1 MGREIPNKPHPT
13 PNPDAPHVH
22 GVPREEVDPE
32 EATYDSCL
40 DDLSAVLAE
49 AGSQPDPVLQ
59 SPGAADAPRG
69 TAAGSSSALP
79 SAPRTSEVFRTAYPS
94 GLAEGTGGKA
104 SGALAADPSIAPAAG
119 LDSEPARRK
128 PKSWHAALL
137 ARLRDEHDQ
146 ASEAGIPWFSLLLL
160 TYASVL
166 TLALTWMF
174 WTGRVSHQ
182 DDAGAA
188 TSSHVAT
195 DLPGKPAES
204 HKNEAVPPLPTEN
217 VTDLRQKLRIGN
229 LELEP
234 VGIAVAPAELVRSI
248 NPGDWRQESTD
259 SLILTLQLTNVST
272 DESFAPLERTFVREQ
287 ASPLDR
293 SLIETADGTRI
304 GLFPLAY
311 DSEWSI
317 QGQEF
322 PLLKP
327 GESAQTVI
335 VSEAGAAERVQ
346 DRATWRIRV
355 RVGPY
360 RSDMVGVRFTKADLS
375 R

>member
-59 SPGAADAPRG
+59 SAGAADATRG
-69 TAAGSSSALP
+69 TAPGGSSAVP
-79 SAPRTSEVFRTAYPS
+79 AAPRTSEVFRTAYAS
-94 GLAEGTGGKA
+94 ALEEHAGGKA
-104 SGALAADPSIAPAAG
+104 PGSAVAGTLTAPLDALE
-119 LDSEPARRK
+119 SEQARQK
-128 PKSWHAALL
+128 PETWYTALV

-146 ASEAGIPWFSLLLL
+146 GSESGIPWFTLLLL
-160 TYASVL
+160 SYASVL

-174 WTGRVSHQ
+174 WTGRVVHQ
-182 DDAGAA
+182 GE
-188 TSSHVAT
+188 TGVAT
-195 DLPGKPAES
+195 NSHASAEPLSKPAES
-204 HKNEAVPPLPTEN
+204 HSNEALPPLPTEN
-217 VTDLRQKLRIGN
+217 VTDLGQKLRIGN
-229 LELEP
+229 IELEP
-234 VGIAVAPAELVRSI
+234 VGIAIAAAELMRSI
-248 NPGDWRQESTD
+248 TPHNWRQEKAE
-259 SLILTLQLTNVST
+259 SLILTLQVTNVST
-272 DESFAPLERTFVREQ
+272 DESFAPLERAFVREQ

-293 SLIETADGTRI
+293 SLIETGDGTRI
-304 GLFPLAY
+304 GLFPLAH

-322 PLLKP
+322 RVLKP
-327 GESAQTVI
+327 GEQVQTVI
-335 VSEAGAAERVQ
+335 VSEPGAAERVQ